1 MVGSIF
7 APPVLTCDEQYD
19 YKGGLVGGVSV
30 GTLPS
35 AKGDE
40 MSRRPARSYACQL
53 TGCDRPLLPG
63 LDRARQSTT
72 RRDDY
77 RHGCSRGSAPT
88 FRAPFVSGSPRPPAA
103 LRFRTQSGHG
113 EVPPTRR
120 SRQAWQQLAP
130 TSKSIYR
137 SVRLPGARPFEGAI
151 SSVLIA
157 RWGERES
164 IM

>member
-1 MVGSIF
+1 VVGSIF

-63 LDRARQSTT
+63 LDRARRTTT

-88 FRAPFVSGSPRPPAA
+88 FRAPFLSGSPRPP
-103 LRFRTQSGHG
+103 RC
-113 EVPPTRR
+113 PTIQDPVWARR
-120 SRQAWQQLAP
+120 
-130 TSKSIYR
+130 
-137 SVRLPGARPFEGAI
+137 GATYEAI
-151 SSVLIA
+151 SPSMATTSTDEQQHL
-157 RWGERES
+157 
-164 IM
+164 